1 MSIIKHSSRCRW
13 VVPRQEN
20 AFQCHSSVEGDENTE
35 SLARKWK
42 SAKISS
48 VPKCWLSQE
57 HHQEYGRAGEDM
69 DGGSNSWHRWR
80 ERGLVG
86 RLWVWGARVQQ
97 LIRGQYVSFLRA
109 WPTRGQATSWI
120 VSRSLV
126 PVPPAK
132 MMTTYRSV
140 EIGLASWTLSCPAL
154 ATLLVLAM
162 FGGFHIF
169 ATKMEEVRN
178 FPPVDASDVKN

>member
-1 MSIIKHSSRCRW
+1 M
-13 VVPRQEN
+13 
-20 AFQCHSSVEGDENTE
+20 
-35 SLARKWK
+35 
-42 SAKISS
+42 
-48 VPKCWLSQE
+48 
-57 HHQEYGRAGEDM
+57 
-69 DGGSNSWHRWR
+69 
-80 ERGLVG
+80 
-86 RLWVWGARVQQ
+86 
-97 LIRGQYVSFLRA
+97 
-109 WPTRGQATSWI
+109 
-120 VSRSLV
+120 
-126 PVPPAK
+126 PPAR